1 LSPAETVIE
10 APRLRTEVRSFIAR
24 ELAAGSFEPTVDSW
38 MRSLDR
44 SFSERLGENGWLGVT
59 WPAEYGGG
67 EAPNVARLAI
77 TEELLR
83 AGAPVAAHWIAERQI
98 GPAVLRYGTD
108 ELKREFLP
116 RIAAGGLTFCL
127 GMSET
132 ESGSDLAAVRTTAR
146 RDGEDFVVEGTKI
159 WTTNAHEAQY
169 AYVLAC
175 TDNEAEKDAR
185 LTELIVA
192 MDDPQVEVRSADW
205 STLLD
210 EGPFS
215 LLFLDSG
222 EPTEVSVD
230 SIADLMEPGG
240 LVVLD
245 DFAPCEMWPPVTY
258 GRVDTL
264 REQWLTDDRFTAVE
278 VMVAPDASVVIATK
292 R

>member
-1 LSPAETVIE
+1 MSAPPDLPEIVQRAFDVSRKAGYASFCRNETG
-10 APRLRTEVRSFIAR
+10 RLLAM
-24 ELAAGSFEPTVDSW
+24 LAATRTGTMAEFGTGCGVGTAW
-38 MRSLDR
+38 LRSGVRGDARILSAELD
-44 SFSERLGENGWLGVT
+44 
-59 WPAEYGGG
+59 AK
-67 EAPNVARLAI
+67 LAD
-77 TEELLR
+77 
-83 AGAPVAAHWIAERQI
+83 A
-98 GPAVLRYGTD
+98 
-108 ELKREFLP
+108 
-116 RIAAGGLTFCL
+116 
-127 GMSET
+127 
-132 ESGSDLAAVRTTAR
+132 AAVIF
-146 RDGEDFVVEGTKI
+146 D
-159 WTTNAHEAQY
+159 
-169 AYVLAC
+169 
-175 TDNEAEKDAR
+175 
-185 LTELIVA
+185 
-192 MDDPQVEVRSADW
+192 DDPQVEVRSADW